1 MQQCISVEV
10 GTHCTNLG
18 TCCYINSNLVC
29 RKCLEQALE
38 IYEKLYHSKHPSV
51 AHVLTNLGATWRNLG
66 DSMKSKELFEKALAI
81 QEELYEPYHPAVSS
95 KKWCGVTSHLL
106 KML

>member
-1 MQQCISVEV
+1 MF
-10 GTHCTNLG
+10 
-18 TCCYINSNLVC
+18 
-29 RKCLEQALE
+29 
-38 IYEKLYHSKHPSV
+38 HSKHPSV

-95 KKWCGVTSHLL
+95 RQWCGLSTIIVIDTRSCVYHIS
-106 KML
+106 MDTVVARY